1 MGSMSASD
9 AAPLP
14 RLGEVYFDVRGESR
28 SMRLSWYADTGVAV
42 FSIWQ
47 GGTCTGTF
55 RLPIADLPRM
65 VQALQ
70 RGPDGAP
77 GTPAEQPDAGQ
88 ARRAAPAR
96 EPEAAMPG
104 GDIDPRQGGTGGHRA
119 RAGRHHED
127 GRAPAGYSAE
137 PEGDYPDATR
147 AVAYGEELAAAH
159 PAGGAPGGYDSDP
172 GGGFSSGQPGGYS
185 GDPGS
190 GYGGDYSGS
199 GGPAHRG
206 AAYSDEPTGIY
217 HDPELSDARYEADRA
232 GGLAGSRYDQEP
244 AGPYPDGSGPGGYR
258 DHGPPSSGA
267 GFRDDPLGGRYDR
280 DRDDPLSGT
289 YDRDD
294 PLSANYDRDDP
305 LSGTYDRD
313 DSGSPGFGAEPT
325 APYPGG
331 GRSAPQYDRDRTAYS
346 HGGYEDEPTGLY
358 RGEELSQDYPGG
370 SYPDSRYAGGEY
382 GSPHDPDYPAGPA
395 TGDYPAAGGPRD
407 LTPLDPEYPA
417 GRPYTGSRSRDDGPP
432 VDGPSGGGPR
442 EPRRSRSR
450 QDDESADESF
460 PYRQPPIEHHERG
473 RAR

>member
-70 RGPDGAP
+70 RGPDGDA
-77 GTPAEQPDAGQ
+77 GAQAEQPDAGQ

-96 EPEAAMPG
+96 EPEAAVPG
-104 GDIDPRQGGTGGHRA
+104 GDIESRQSGTAGHRA
-119 RAGRHHED
+119 RPGRHHE
-127 GRAPAGYSAE
+127 GNRAPAGYTAE
-137 PEGDYPDATR
+137 PA
-147 AVAYGEELAAAH
+147 GEY
-159 PAGGAPGGYDSDP
+159 AGAYDSDP
-172 GGGFSSGQPGGYS
+172 GGGFSGGPRSGYS
-185 GDPGS
+185 SDPGS
-190 GYGGDYSGS
+190 GYSGDYSD
-199 GGPAHRG
+199 GGRASTHRS

-217 HDPELSDARYEADRA
+217 RDPELSDARYEAERA
-232 GGLAGSRYDQEP
+232 GGFPSSGYAQEP
-244 AGPYPDGSGPGGYR
+244 AGPYPDDSVPGGYR
-258 DHGPPSSGA
+258 DDSLPGSGA
-267 GFRDDPLGGRYDR
+267 GY
-280 DRDDPLSGT
+280 RDDPLSGG
-289 YDRDD
+289 Y
-294 PLSANYDRDDP
+294 AHDDP
-305 LSGTYDRD
+305 LSGNYGHG

-331 GRSAPQYDRDRTAYS
+331 GRGDARYEPERTAAYS
-346 HGGYEDEPTGLY
+346 GGGYEDEPTGLY
-358 RGEELSQDYPGG
+358 RSDELSRG
-370 SYPDSRYAGGEY
+370 YPDDPDDRDGRYAGSRYAGDEY
-382 GSPHDPDYPAGPA
+382 TDDPHDPDYPTGPA
-395 TGDYPAAGGPRD
+395 TGDYSAGGGSRD

-417 GRPYTGSRSRDDGPP
+417 GRPYTGSRSRDDGPAE
-432 VDGPSGGGPR
+432 GGPR

-450 QDDESADESF
+450 HDGDPAAESF
-460 PYRQPPIEHHERG
+460 PYGQPPIEHHERG